1 MTVEYLDLADYVAIA
16 AEVTGLDAATV
27 MKVANLDLADSA
39 LHAPAAGFGETEFY
53 PDFVDKAAVL
63 IVRLAKNHPLPD
75 GNKRVAWVALRMFVE
90 INGWSWSERPSV
102 DEAEQVVLAIAAGE
116 WGEERTAEWLSEYLV
131 HDTTP

>member
-1 MTVEYLDLADYVAIA
+1 VTVEYLDLADYIAIA
-16 AEVTGLDAATV
+16 VEVTGLDVVTV

-53 PDFVDKAAVL
+53 PEFVDKAAVL

-102 DEAEQVVLAIAAGE
+102 DEAEHVVLAIAAGE
-116 WGEERTAEWLSEYLV
+116 WEEHRAAEWLGVHLV
-131 HDTTP
+131 HQAAP